1 MDDMTASVSIITVSF
16 ADEEENMLSGGMEEI
31 DVHGMTVDEAVKA
44 VIKKVNSAS
53 GSVYRIKVIHGYHGG
68 TRIKEAI
75 EDEFAY
81 NRVPKVK
88 RVAGGSNPGIT
99 ELILREF

>member
-1 MDDMTASVSIITVSF
+1 
-16 ADEEENMLSGGMEEI
+16 MLSGAMDEI
-31 DVHGMTVDEAVKA
+31 DVHGMTVDEAIKA
-44 VIKKVNSAS
+44 VIKKVNSAG